1 MIDVASHSGVSH
13 QTVSRVLNNQPNV
26 SEKTRIKVLN
36 AMDELGYR
44 PNLAARALVT
54 GKSATIGVL
63 SHDTTLYGP
72 ASTLHAVQSAAREKK
87 YKTSILSLKGQDQE
101 SIFSGIQELIS
112 DGVDG
117 IIIIAPQL
125 QGSKEINELIG
136 KFPAVLVEGEP
147 SKTIPSVNIDQI
159 NGAYEITKH
168 LIELG
173 HKKIAHISGP
183 TDWYEAQKRIEGW
196 KLALSEKKLEQSFL
210 FEGDWSAHSGYEF
223 AQIILKNPKI
233 SAIFAANDAMALGV
247 IKAISESNRKTPRNI
262 SVVGFDDVPE
272 SMYLTPSLT
281 TVRQDFHAL
290 GEKALELLLEIIGG
304 QKRRTSLMIK
314 PALILRESTAIM
326 RSE

>member
-26 SEKTRIKVLN
+26 SEKTRIKVLE
-36 AMDELGYR
+36 AMNQLGYH

-54 GKSATIGVL
+54 GKTATIGVL

-72 ASTLHAVQSAAREKK
+72 ASTLHAVQSAARDKK
-87 YKTSILSLKGQDQE
+87 YKTSILSLKEQDQE
-101 SIFSGIQELIS
+101 SIYFGIQELIS

-117 IIIIAPQL
+117 IIIIAPRL
-125 QGSKEINELIG
+125 QGSRKINELIG
-136 KFPAVLVEGEP
+136 KFPAVLVEGET

-159 NGAYEITKH
+159 SGAYEITTH
-168 LIELG
+168 LIGLG

-183 TDWYEAQKRIEGW
+183 KDWYEAQKRIEGW
-196 KLALSEKKLEQSFL
+196 KLALSEKNLEQSFL
-210 FEGDWSAHSGYEF
+210 FEGDWSTHSGYKF
-223 AQIILKNPKI
+223 AQIIIKNPQI

-247 IKAISESNRKTPRNI
+247 IKAISESSREIPRNI

-272 SMYLTPSLT
+272 SKYLTPSLT
-281 TVRQDFHAL
+281 TIRQDFYSL

-304 QKRRTSLMIK
+304 QKRRESFVIK
-314 PALILRESTAIM
+314 PELILRESTAIM
-326 RSE
+326 RLE